1 MSLTA
6 RHLGRKKKSW
16 MRHSRL
22 LGHVCGRPTTN
33 QHFQPK
39 SSMHV
44 SHRDMYE
51 GKTQAQSQTR
61 VTQPGRDV
69 IVTRRAQDSKL
80 REPP

>member
-1 MSLTA
+1 MSVVVLQPINTSS
-6 RHLGRKKKSW
+6 LN
-16 MRHSRL
+16 L
-22 LGHVCGRPTTN
+22 LCMCP
-33 QHFQPK
+33 
-39 SSMHV
+39 
-44 SHRDMYE
+44 RDIYE